1 MKENKKIYL
10 FLAIV
15 AYQSVGANIAHPVTP
30 TLITDLGLPSYS
42 FGLFF
47 AGMSFTNFLFS
58 PMWAKLVDKFGS
70 RRILGVC
77 CLGYSMSQL
86 MFSCLTTV
94 STIMGAR
101 LSAGFFVGGIMVSY
115 LSHTIYLS
123 DAGTRGRNLAFV
135 TTTTTVF
142 STFGYFV
149 GGMLGEIS
157 VKTAFIAQ
165 VIVLFTSGILFYLIV
180 DSSGNREMKFNWKK
194 DANPFL
200 AFCLPA
206 KFRTKALILIF
217 VCVFLT
223 SVGTTGFD
231 QTFNY
236 YIKDV
241 YDFSTSY
248 NGIIKAIIGVIS
260 FVCNMTI
267 GLWLFKHTNIKK
279 STIYVLMGCGAS
291 ILASVFAPSIPIFI
305 VCVLIFFGFN
315 AIYIPLLQDLSVRED
330 DGSTLAGMYN
340 AIKSFG
346 MIVGALYAGFVYDIY
361 AKLPLIIAGALFFVA
376 VIILFYQNVKTD
388 KNSSDFFIIK

>member
-1 MKENKKIYL
+1 M
-10 FLAIV
+10 A
-15 AYQSVGANIAHPVTP
+15 
-30 TLITDLGLPSYS
+30 
-42 FGLFF
+42 
-47 AGMSFTNFLFS
+47 FTNFLFS

-70 RRILGVC
+70 KRILGGC

-94 STIMGAR
+94 PTIMGAR

-123 DAGTRGRNLAFV
+123 DVETRGRNLAFV

-142 STFGYFV
+142 GTFGYFV
-149 GGMLGEIS
+149 GGMLGELS

-165 VIVLFTSGILFYLIV
+165 VIVLFTSGIIFYLIV
-180 DSSGNREMKFNWKK
+180 DSSGDREMKFNWKK

-200 AFCLPA
+200 AFCLPE
-206 KFRTKALILIF
+206 KFRTKALMLIF

-241 YDFSTSY
+241 YDFSTGY
-248 NGIIKAIIGVIS
+248 NGIIKAVIGVIS

-267 GLWLFKHTNIKK
+267 GLWLFKHTKIKK
-279 STIYVLMGCGAS
+279 STIYVLMGCGTS
-291 ILASVFAPSIPIFI
+291 ILASVFAPSISIFI
-305 VCVLIFFGFN
+305 ICVLIFFGFN
-315 AIYIPLLQDLSVRED
+315 AVYIPLLQDLSVRED
-330 DGSTLAGMYN
+330 DSSTLAGMYN

-361 AKLPLIIAGALFFVA
+361 AKLPFMIAGALFFVT
-376 VIILFYQNVKTD
+376 VIILAYQNAETKVK
-388 KNSSDFFIIK
+388 